1 MDTQFLTSLF
11 SLEGKTA
18 IMTGATGGLGSV
30 MALAL
35 AKAGANIVSIEM
47 PNDPNSNA
55 LHDLLMPTNQ
65 SITSVTCS
73 LIDAKSLRGCWQQLW
88 QEGVQA
94 DILVN
99 IAGVIRR
106 NKCEDAT
113 DEEIDE
119 VCYLSKPNPV
129 YQVSNHLYP
138 TLRPW
143 RLTNAQCTS
152 QSKNSGGA
160 ASPSTALGK

>member
-1 MDTQFLTSLF
+1 MDAQFLKSLF

-18 IMTGATGGLGSV
+18 IMTGATGGLGST

-47 PNDPNSNA
+47 ANDPNSNA
-55 LHDLLMPTNQ
+55 LHDLIMPTNR
-65 SITSVTCS
+65 SVTSVTCS
-73 LIDAKSLRGCWQQLW
+73 LVDPKSLRACWQQLW
-88 QEGVQA
+88 QEGAQP

-99 IAGVIRR
+99 VAGIMRR

-119 VCYLSKPNPV
+119 VCRYPAKPV
-129 YQVSNHLYP
+129 SQISNHLCP
-138 TLRPW
+138 SHRSW
-143 RLTNAQCTS
+143 R
-152 QSKNSGGA
+152 
-160 ASPSTALGK
+160 